1 MSKPAERQERPP
13 PPQSAQST
21 LFGLNEGP
29 MAIGGRRVELG
40 GGGMGAPDEA
50 KVRTKRPGAATR
62 LCPVLPTP
70 LPMYPPMPLPM
81 FLSRARRVQSSEP
94 GITPLIITP
103 GEPRLSL
110 ADLADECACDA

>member
-1 MSKPAERQERPP
+1 
-13 PPQSAQST
+13 
-21 LFGLNEGP
+21 
-29 MAIGGRRVELG
+29 
-40 GGGMGAPDEA
+40 MGAPDEA

>member
-1 MSKPAERQERPP
+1 MP
-13 PPQSAQST
+13 
-21 LFGLNEGP
+21 
-29 MAIGGRRVELG
+29 
-40 GGGMGAPDEA
+40 
-50 KVRTKRPGAATR
+50 
-62 LCPVLPTP
+62 
-70 LPMYPPMPLPM
+70 PPMPLPM